1 MDVAFFFSF
10 VTVRAYTMACQ
21 AHTSHILAPTPPP
34 SPSHPLLS
42 AVSFCTRAVT
52 LCCQSLKLLLCI
64 FHFSAWGTARAA
76 TRSGACAHFPPCSA
90 PSHFSCN
97 ICEFSY
103 RQNMYSMFCYIKVNA
118 LFGTNK
124 FQLRPVRCHATGNK
138 YVSIQFKVYLYL
150 VFLKKQKNRFFLEFR
165 TLTVIRK
172 LKKYHKVDSHQ
183 ESIFFMLFGHFAYFF
198 SPSSKQIVCPKSCL
212 FFFPLRRV

>member
-76 TRSGACAHFPPCSA
+76 TRSGACAHFPPCGA

-183 ESIFFMLFGHFAYFF
+183 ESIFLCFLVILLIF
-198 SPSSKQIVCPKSCL
+198 SHLLLSK
-212 FFFPLRRV
+212 